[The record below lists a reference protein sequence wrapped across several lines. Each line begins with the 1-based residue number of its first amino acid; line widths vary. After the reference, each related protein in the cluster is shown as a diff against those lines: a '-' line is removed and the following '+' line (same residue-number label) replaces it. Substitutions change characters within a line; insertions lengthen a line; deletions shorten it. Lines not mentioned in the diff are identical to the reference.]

1 MTKPALIVKL
11 GQIQDLK
18 LKNHLNFI
26 QQPLTQTMMTLIKK
40 ISEGLNEN
48 ACLVALK
55 IALTRS
61 TLAVTA
67 LRA

>member
-1 MTKPALIVKL
+1 MTRIRDM
-11 GQIQDLK
+11 IM
-18 LKNHLNFI
+18 
-26 QQPLTQTMMTLIKK
+26 TMMTLIKK
-40 ISEGLNEN
+40 ISEALNEN